1 MHVHEWIR
9 VTFRVHR
16 QPGLRWITLSRRDC
30 RLALKRLRTADLLAP
45 RSMKTVWLVHSSA
58 NWFPAGHS
66 FCNCRD
72 NNLVESGSFG
82 QSARSR
88 RQRKTPMQQFHR
100 AVKQVKNMPLHWHDY
115 YGIKCGYFHGIAL
128 PEYIYTFVLTCV
140 FAAKACVLSLCR
152 LWMKVICL
160 FCVDLVT

>member
-1 MHVHEWIR
+1 MDPGDISSSSPARSAVDYSVQERLSPGSEKVKNRWSTGPKINENCLTRSLFGKLISSWTQFLQLQGQQLSWIR
-9 VTFRVHR
+9 
-16 QPGLRWITLSRRDC
+16 
-30 RLALKRLRTADLLAP
+30 
-45 RSMKTVWLVHSSA
+45 
-58 NWFPAGHS
+58 
-66 FCNCRD
+66 
-72 NNLVESGSFG
+72 EFG

-88 RQRKTPMQQFHR
+88 RRRKTPMQQFHR

-128 PEYIYTFVLTCV
+128 PEYIYTFVLTHV